1 MESEIGEN
9 VLICFCI
16 SWLLSVFQCHF
27 VDLVHYMGGNVR
39 RDFKSNITH
48 LVANAIGG
56 EKYEVCLHYTANSS
70 W

>member
-1 MESEIGEN
+1 MY
-9 VLICFCI
+9 
-16 SWLLSVFQCHF
+16 FQCHF

-56 EKYEVCLHYTANSS
+56 EKYEVIVLSGLLFN
-70 W
+70 